1 MLGNLLNNFLNKI
14 DNYYKKIA
22 SFFSIILYII
32 FLCVFHQAYYTI
44 LILIPAI
51 LLIMNKYNNNKYFK
65 EEDLL
70 VIVFSITLAFI
81 MKFIISYFNE
91 FNILTC
97 ISISIIITGL
107 ISLTILSISVFFAF
121 LSKPLFHYLNID

>member
-1 MLGNLLNNFLNKI
+1 MLGNLLNRFLNKI

-51 LLIMNKYNNNKYFK
+51 LLIMNKYHNNKYFK

-107 ISLTILSISVFFAF
+107 ISLTILSISVFIAF

>member
-107 ISLTILSISVFFAF
+107 ISLTILSIAVFFAF